1 MWCKAELIQYLA
13 SHNPS
18 VIIQYADFFFFL
30 IISVENSFAA

>member
-18 VIIQYADFFFFL
+18 VIIQYADFF
-30 IISVENSFAA
+30 VENSFAA